1 MSEEPQRHETKRNKY
16 PTITH
21 IFSRKGIT
29 TTRSVISQKSAD
41 LIYFAAEA

>member
-1 MSEEPQRHETKRNKY
+1 MSEEAERHETKRDKY
-16 PTITH
+16 STITR

-29 TTRSVISQKSAD
+29 TTRSVILQKSAD